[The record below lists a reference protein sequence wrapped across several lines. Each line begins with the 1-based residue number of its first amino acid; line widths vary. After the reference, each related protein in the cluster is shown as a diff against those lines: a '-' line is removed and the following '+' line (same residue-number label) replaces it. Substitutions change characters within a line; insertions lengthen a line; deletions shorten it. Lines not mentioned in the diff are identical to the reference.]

1 MLYGDTFKRL
11 GLKPPRGV
19 LLFGP
24 PGCSKTTLVKVIAS
38 VSGATFLSVNGAQIY
53 SPFVGDSEKISKLI
67 YCSRRFNVGMHA

>member
-1 MLYGDTFKRL
+1 MLYGETFKRL

-53 SPFVGDSEKISKLI
+53 SPFVGDSEKISKHI
-67 YCSRRFNVGMHA
+67 AVEEFNYLMFV